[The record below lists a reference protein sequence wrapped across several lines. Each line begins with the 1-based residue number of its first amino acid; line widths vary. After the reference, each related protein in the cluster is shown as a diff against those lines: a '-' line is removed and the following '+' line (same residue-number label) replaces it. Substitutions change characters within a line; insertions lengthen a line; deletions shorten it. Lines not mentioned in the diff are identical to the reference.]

1 MVSLQLCPDLP
12 AAATPTG
19 RCPAL
24 SAVPMIAIVD
34 DDESVREATK
44 ALVRS
49 MGYGAMTFASGEEFL
64 ESDYLDDMFCVIT
77 DVQMPGL
84 SGVELQQRL
93 IAEGQ
98 RLPVVFITA
107 YPDERTRKLVLD
119 AGAIGYLS
127 KPFSDESLVQCLERA
142 LAGCNTR
149 KAN

>member
-12 AAATPTG
+12 AATDMG

-49 MGYGAMTFASGEEFL
+49 MGYGAVTFASAEEFL
-64 ESDYLDDMFCVIT
+64 ESDQLDEMLCVIT

-84 SGVELQQRL
+84 SGVELQKRL
-93 IAEGQ
+93 MAEGH
-98 RLPVVFITA
+98 RMPVIFITA
-107 YPDERTRKLVLD
+107 YPNERTRQLALD

-142 LAGCNTR
+142 LPGHHQR
-149 KAN
+149 RAN

>member
-12 AAATPTG
+12 ATTHTG
-19 RCPAL
+19 RGPAL

-49 MGYGAMTFASGEEFL
+49 MRYGAVTFASAEEFL
-64 ESDYLDDMFCVIT
+64 ESDHLDDMFCVIT

-142 LAGCNTR
+142 LAAYNPG

>member
-1 MVSLQLCPDLP
+1 MESLQLCGDLP
-12 AAATPTG
+12 AGTDTG

-49 MGYGAMTFASGEEFL
+49 MGYGAVTFASAEEFL
-64 ESDYLDDMFCVIT
+64 EWDNFDDMLCVIT

-84 SGVELQQRL
+84 SGVELQKRL

-98 RLPVVFITA
+98 HLPVVFITA
-107 YPDERTRKLVLD
+107 YPDERTCKLVLD

-127 KPFSDESLVQCLERA
+127 KPFSDESLVQCLVRA
-142 LAGCNTR
+142 LAAYNPG

>member
-12 AAATPTG
+12 ATTHTG
-19 RCPAL
+19 RRPAL

-34 DDESVREATK
+34 DDESVRQATK

-49 MGYGAMTFASGEEFL
+49 MGYGAVAFASAEEFL
-64 ESDYLDDMFCVIT
+64 ESDHLDDMFCVIT

-142 LAGCNTR
+142 LAGYDPGR
-149 KAN
+149 AN